1 MLADGLLEG
10 DFMAS
15 RRLSVKHNWLVQITV
30 CAFAIPAA
38 LPMAT
43 QVAPRFKGIWEPV
56 SYNADVK
63 LLDAFF
69 TTAQEGWV
77 SGGTDETH
85 GGIILHTTDGGDP
98 WEVQY
103 GDPQSSDRAVRNIR
117 FLDATRGWA
126 IQGTGSAA
134 RLLHTTDGHN
144 WNLAGTIPENT
155 ADFMFVS
162 DAVGVAVGSSH
173 IVRTTNG
180 GQSWQNV
187 GECRAS
193 VQVQGLT
200 RNVTCDW
207 ARLQFI
213 TPSVAY
219 AVGFSRQART
229 VVFLAR
235 TSDGGASWSIT
246 TAVVTDIPQDAFF
259 LDENTGYIR
268 TGAPDTGQV
277 FKTTDGGNTWM
288 GLAASPG
295 ARIQFAD
302 PEVGWA
308 VLYNKVS
315 FTTDSG
321 NHWNSRQY
329 AFPARVNAFSIP
341 RRDRGYVVGEH
352 GMIFRYRIVP
362 ENYTANGMIP
372 APLLS
377 GINSPLDSQV
387 EQLARQV
394 QRLAQD
400 AGLPAAS
407 LTQNTATGFSQDA
420 AANNFGSGAPNAAGA
435 GVAAS
440 LPSGAAAGAVG
451 GCLGL
456 PAGRTAA
463 AVPPPATPGGF
474 TQDTGTGAGSSSPS
488 ATAGG
493 FVQDAGTAT
502 TTFDQMS
509 TTVPQFVSK
518 YRNLNLL
525 MAGVQMSAQ
534 IPATVACLKQ
544 SFQALKTIKSPQA
557 AVAVISGMQANVM
570 GLRQMVR
577 AAFQM
582 PR

>member
-1 MLADGLLEG
+1 
-10 DFMAS
+10 
-15 RRLSVKHNWLVQITV
+15 
-30 CAFAIPAA
+30 
-38 LPMAT
+38 
-43 QVAPRFKGIWEPV
+43 
-56 SYNADVK
+56 
-63 LLDAFF
+63 LDAFF

-85 GGIILHTTDGGDP
+85 GGIILHTTDGGDH

-117 FLDATRGWA
+117 FLDGARGWA
-126 IQGTGSAA
+126 MQGTGSAA
-134 RLLHTTDGHN
+134 RLLHTMDGHN
-144 WNLAGTIPENT
+144 WNLAGTIPENSV
-155 ADFMFVS
+155 DFMFVS
-162 DAVGVAVGSSH
+162 DAIGVAIGSSH

-180 GQSWQNV
+180 GQSWQNT

-193 VQVQGLT
+193 VQVQGLA

-207 ARLQFI
+207 VRLQFI

-219 AVGFSRQART
+219 AVGFNRQART

-246 TAVVTDIPQDAFF
+246 TAMVTDIPQDAFF

-268 TGAPDTGQV
+268 TGAPDTGQI

-329 AFPARVNAFSIP
+329 AFPARVNAFSLP

-362 ENYTANGMIP
+362 ESYSATGMIP

-377 GINSPLDSQV
+377 GIDSPLDKQV
-387 EQLARQV
+387 DQLAQQV
-394 QRLAQD
+394 QKLAQD

-407 LTQNTATGFSQDA
+407 FTQNTAMG
-420 AANNFGSGAPNAAGA
+420 NAAGA
-435 GVAAS
+435 GTGATVT
-440 LPSGAAAGAVG
+440 PGAAAGTGGFSQNAAGSAAAGGGAPALAQGIPSAAAG
-451 GCLGL
+451 GCIAAPTGQ
-456 PAGRTAA
+456 AG
-463 AVPPPATPGGF
+463 ATPPSAPAASGGF
-474 TQDTGTGAGSSSPS
+474 TQDTGACAASAAPAPS
-488 ATAGG
+488 AAGGGG
-493 FVQDAGTAT
+493 FVQDTGTAT
-502 TTFDQMS
+502 ATFNQVS
-509 TTVPQFVSK
+509 TSAPQFVSQ

-525 MAGVQMSAQ
+525 MAGVQMSTQ

-544 SFQALKTIKSPQA
+544 SFESLKTIKSPQA
-557 AVAVISGMQANVM
+557 AIAVISGLQANVM

-577 AAFQM
+577 NAFQF
-582 PR
+582 PK